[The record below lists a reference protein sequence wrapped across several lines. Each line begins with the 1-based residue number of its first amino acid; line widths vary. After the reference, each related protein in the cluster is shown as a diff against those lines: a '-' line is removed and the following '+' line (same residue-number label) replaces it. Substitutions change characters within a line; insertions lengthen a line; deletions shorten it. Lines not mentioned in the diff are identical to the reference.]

1 MDCLPCEPC
10 PRIDEE
16 EVRQWGELRVS
27 GRDGGNVN
35 QSENRAQVR
44 ENARGEHRLP
54 AAIATLV
61 AMLLYGFLPNSI
73 QPLWLRLCIIGIA
86 AVLLGCILVV
96 NPARTHRN
104 TRIFRVAS
112 LALATLLV
120 SANLVALSHTVM
132 LLVTTKPGDGP
143 ELLAAAAQVWA
154 TNFIAFSLLFWEL
167 DRGGP
172 AARRQRPRSELPP
185 ADFRFPQDE
194 DDDTSREVSE
204 QSGPVSNWRPSYVDY
219 WYDAAVTSMSFGPGA
234 GVPLRPRAKI
244 LATAQGLMSFVL
256 VTLVIAHAVGALG
269 A

>member
-1 MDCLPCEPC
+1 MTQAEH
-10 PRIDEE
+10 
-16 EVRQWGELRVS
+16 
-27 GRDGGNVN
+27 RD
-35 QSENRAQVR
+35 QVR

-54 AAIATLV
+54 AAIATIA
-61 AMLLYGFLPNSI
+61 AMLLYGFLPNDV
-73 QPLWLRLCIIGIA
+73 QPLWIRLTIVAIA
-86 AVLLGCILVV
+86 AVLLACILVV
-96 NPARTHRN
+96 NPLRTHRN
-104 TRIFRVAS
+104 TQTFRVAS
-112 LALATLLV
+112 LALAALLV
-120 SANLVALSHTVM
+120 GANLIALGHTIV

-172 AARRQRPRSELPP
+172 AARRQRQRSELPP

-194 DDDTSREVSE
+194 DDDTSAEVSE

-234 GVPLRPRAKI
+234 GIPLRPRAKI